1 MKKYVAA
8 VLFFAFA
15 SAPVFAA
22 EKNSIGV
29 SYGLDNNGTF
39 GIQGE
44 FDISSKANGQPISI
58 AVYYKTASQTIYG
71 VTADASALGVTAN
84 YDLSKVLKITNDKF
98 RPYAGVGLER
108 TTATAVTPAIPPFIP
123 AMSAT
128 ASSMDLAY
136 TIGVKYS
143 VSREVDVSAS
153 LSSFDGIGFGAHY
166 NF

>member
-1 MKKYVAA
+1 MKKFIAA
-8 VLFFAFA
+8 VLFFASV
-15 SAPVFAA
+15 SAFAA
-22 EKNSIGV
+22 DKNSVGV
-29 SYGLDNNGTF
+29 TYGLDNNGTF

-123 AMSAT
+123 SMSAT

-153 LSSFDGIGFGAHY
+153 LSSFDGVGFGANY